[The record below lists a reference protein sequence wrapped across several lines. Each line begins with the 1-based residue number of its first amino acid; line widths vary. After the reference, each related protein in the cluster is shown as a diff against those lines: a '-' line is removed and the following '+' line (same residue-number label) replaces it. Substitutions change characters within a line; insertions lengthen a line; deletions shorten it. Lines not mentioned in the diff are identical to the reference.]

1 MLSLLN
7 PNITEDSYDEDYVI
21 ETDFFMEICKKTGEE
36 ITYSSACS
44 DCEYCSENCKY
55 KLYKKVD
62 LYLWSG
68 SEDSRGYIFKKDSEH
83 LNLSCIRYI
92 SGRKQLI
99 EEMSKLKKEF
109 ESIKDGY
116 ANYAKRILEY
126 KKYVVEFMDEVT
138 KDFSIF
144 ENIEKDIIPVVFDED
159 YRKDHDWKKE
169 TFTGGDF
176 HNVGVQSVIH
186 IYDSWSRNIADMK
199 QTIRHEI
206 LHYLLWCIAP
216 LSNLC
221 KDDSGV
227 FHYFCKIYDAYAY
240 KGLDENNTKV
250 FEVLQEFSKEE
261 VNVFLKQLLENDKSK
276 GVA

>member
-1 MLSLLN
+1 MTLKQEFLDMLSLLN
-7 PNITEDSYDEDYVI
+7 PNITEYSYDEDYVI

-55 KLYKKVD
+55 KLYK
-62 LYLWSG
+62 
-68 SEDSRGYIFKKDSEH
+68 
-83 LNLSCIRYI
+83 
-92 SGRKQLI
+92 
-99 EEMSKLKKEF
+99 
-109 ESIKDGY
+109 
-116 ANYAKRILEY
+116 
-126 KKYVVEFMDEVT
+126 
-138 KDFSIF
+138 
-144 ENIEKDIIPVVFDED
+144 FDED

-250 FEVLQEFSKEE
+250 FEGLQEFSKEE